1 MIVYI
6 EGPDGTGKTTLAHNI
21 DKVCAQH
28 GISCLYGEPLIQT
41 NPTKPGRVSETELVY
56 QLVKMLRDDEV
67 VYILDRGPIS
77 DCVYRA
83 FDDYEPVM
91 PINWLMDI
99 FGQFRNKIV
108 FIYANNANAEYYML
122 QRGDD
127 NPVAI
132 AKHQKISYAY
142 EMLKGYF
149 SKTFGKIFYYDFEKT
164 DVSEFSERIYEEIER
179 KLQGGAK

>member
-28 GISCLYGEPLIQT
+28 GLKCIFGERLIQT
-41 NPTKPGRVSETELVY
+41 NPTKPGRVSDTRLAY
-56 QLVKMLRDDEV
+56 RLIHMLRNDRTV
-67 VYILDRGPIS
+67 FILDRGPIS
-77 DCVYRA
+77 DCVYRT

-91 PINWLMDI
+91 PLNWLMDI
-99 FGQFRNKIV
+99 FERFRKKIV

-127 NPVAI
+127 NPIAI
-132 AKHQKISYAY
+132 AKHKKISYVY

-149 SKTFGKIFYYDFEKT
+149 SKAFGRFFCYDFEKT
-164 DVSEFSERIYEEIER
+164 DVSDFSERIFEEIER
-179 KLQGGAK
+179 KLYGGAK